1 MLLSGND
8 LLGEKKKK
16 NETTKARRGIFLPI
30 FILSSL
36 FS

>member
-1 MLLSGND
+1 VLLSGND

-16 NETTKARRGIFLPI
+16 NETAKARREIFLPI
-30 FILSSL
+30 FILLSL